1 MKGVFQLI
9 KTVLVVED
17 EEKMRGIIVDYFKAS
32 GFLVF
37 EAPNGREAL
46 EILESAKINLV
57 ILDIMI
63 PEIDGW
69 AVCRRI
75 RKISDIPII
84 LLTARSDEED
94 KLMGYEIGADDYI
107 TKPFSPKVLIAKTKN
122 LLRRVEGSLSDSNK
136 KKCIDIIGIS
146 IDKESMI
153 VKVDDERIDLT
164 PKEYDLLIYMIENKK
179 RVLSRDEIINSIW
192 GYEYIGDLRVVDNHV
207 KKLRKKLGNRS
218 TYIQTII
225 KVGYKF
231 EVIL

>member
-1 MKGVFQLI
+1 MI
-9 KTVLVVED
+9 KTALIVED

-32 GFLVF
+32 GFLIF
-37 EAPNGREAL
+37 EACNGREAL
-46 EILESAKINLV
+46 DILENERINIV

-63 PEIDGW
+63 PEVDGW
-69 AVCRRI
+69 AVCRRT

-122 LLRRVEGSLSDSNK
+122 LLKRVEGVLGDSSR

-146 IDKESMI
+146 ISKESRT
-153 VKVDDERIDLT
+153 VKIDDERVDLT
-164 PKEYDLLIYMIENKK
+164 PKEYDLLIYMIENER
-179 RVLSRDEIINSIW
+179 RVLSRDEIINNIW

-207 KKLRKKLGNRS
+207 KKLRKKLGYRS
-218 TYIQTII
+218 KYIKTII

-231 EVIL
+231 EVVI